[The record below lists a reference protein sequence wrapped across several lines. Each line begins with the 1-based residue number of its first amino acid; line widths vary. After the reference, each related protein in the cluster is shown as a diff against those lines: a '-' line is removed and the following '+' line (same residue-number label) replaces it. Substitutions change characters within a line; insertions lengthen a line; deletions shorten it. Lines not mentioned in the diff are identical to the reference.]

1 MVINDLD
8 MPSFT
13 VSPNETNAPLFV
25 DANTVLPLALSLQGF
40 QPIAG
45 RYAQVIQSGSCLN
58 DQELRPCMPLDP
70 QGQVANSQ
78 TDEDGCRAFVGKALD
93 HD

>member
-1 MVINDLD
+1 MAINDLD
-8 MPSFT
+8 VPSFT

-25 DANTVLPLALSLQGF
+25 DANTVLPLAFSLQDF

-70 QGQVANSQ
+70 HGQAANRQ